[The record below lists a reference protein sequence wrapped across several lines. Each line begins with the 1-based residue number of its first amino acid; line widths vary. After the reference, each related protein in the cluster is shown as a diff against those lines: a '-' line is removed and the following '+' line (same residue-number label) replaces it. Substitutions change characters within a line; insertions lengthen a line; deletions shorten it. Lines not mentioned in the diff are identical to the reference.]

1 MLTSPPVIAF
11 LHPTVL
17 AKSGRL
23 FRLFALLGL
32 GFSTHLWADTPQT
45 QLPRTLLQSG
55 IHQLDV
61 QVAATPAQRQT
72 GLMFRPS
79 MPQHEGMLF
88 VFEQAS
94 VQCFWMK
101 NTLIPLTAA
110 FLDDQGTIV
119 NLVDMKPLDT
129 TAHCSKKP
137 VRYVLETNQGWFA
150 KRKITPGQ
158 KLTGAP
164 FQP

>member
-1 MLTSPPVIAF
+1 MLSNPFVVFPRAITQASGIGFFLRSLLWVGLAF
-11 LHPTVL
+11 AQPI
-17 AKSGRL
+17 
-23 FRLFALLGL
+23 
-32 GFSTHLWADTPQT
+32 WADAPQT
-45 QLPRTLLQSG
+45 QLPRITLQSG

-61 QVAATPAQRQT
+61 QVAATPSQRQT
-72 GLMFRPS
+72 GLMFRQS

-88 VFEQAS
+88 VFDEAS

-129 TAHCSKKP
+129 TSHCSKKP

-150 KRKITPGQ
+150 KRRIATGQ
-158 KLTGAP
+158 KLSGAP
-164 FQP
+164 FKP

>member
-1 MLTSPPVIAF
+1 MLTNPQV
-11 LHPTVL
+11 
-17 AKSGRL
+17 
-23 FRLFALLGL
+23 LFARHTAIFPTFGRFLPLFFLLGL
-32 GFSTHLWADTPQT
+32 VFTAGLRAESPQT
-45 QLPRTLLQSG
+45 QLPRITLQAG

-61 QVAATPAQRQT
+61 QVAATPGQRQT

-88 VFEQAS
+88 VFDEPS

-129 TAHCSKKP
+129 SSHCSKKP
-137 VRYVLETNQGWFA
+137 VRFVLETNQGWFA
-150 KRKITPGQ
+150 KRRMAPGQ
-158 KLTGAP
+158 KLTGGP
-164 FQP
+164 FKP